1 MAKVYLSLGSNI
13 ERYKRISAALDALV
27 KQFGELIIS
36 PVYESVS
43 VGFDGDNF
51 LNLVVAMNTD
61 IPVGALSNALRE
73 IENNNGRV
81 RAGSKFSARTL
92 DIDILTYDSEVGLI
106 DGIELPR
113 DEITKYG
120 FVITPLVDIAAN
132 ELLPGS
138 DKTYQTIATE
148 LNLDE
153 KELWPVEFRWPDN
166 IAL

>member
-13 ERYKRISAALDALV
+13 ERYKRIGAALDALV
-27 KQFGELIIS
+27 EQFGELIIS

-43 VGFDGDNF
+43 VGFEGDNF
-51 LNLVVAMNTD
+51 LNLVVAMDTD
-61 IPVGALSNALRE
+61 IPVGTLSNALRE

-92 DIDILTYDSEVGLI
+92 DIDILTYGNEVGLI

-138 DKTYQTIATE
+138 DKTYQSIAAE
-148 LNLDE
+148 LSLDE

>member
-13 ERYKRISAALDALV
+13 ERYKRIGAALDALV

-92 DIDILTYDSEVGLI
+92 DIDILTYGSEVGLI

>member
-92 DIDILTYDSEVGLI
+92 DIDILTYGSEVGLI

>member
-13 ERYKRISAALDALV
+13 ERYKRIGAALDALAE
-27 KQFGELIIS
+27 QFGELIIS

-43 VGFDGDNF
+43 VGFEGDNF
-51 LNLVVAMNTD
+51 LNLVVAMDTD
-61 IPVGALSNALRE
+61 IPVGTLSNALRE

-92 DIDILTYDSEVGLI
+92 DIDILTYGNEVGLI

-166 IAL
+166 TEL

>member
-13 ERYKRISAALDALV
+13 ERYKRIGAALDALV

>member
-13 ERYKRISAALDALV
+13 QRYKRISAALDALAQ
-27 KQFGELIIS
+27 QFGELIVS

-43 VGFDGDNF
+43 VGFEGDNF
-51 LNLVVAMNTD
+51 LNLVVGMDTD
-61 IPVGALSNALRE
+61 VSVGALSVALRE

-92 DIDILTYDSEVGLI
+92 DIDILTYGNNVGI
-106 DGIELPR
+106 VDGIELPR

-120 FVITPLVDIAAN
+120 FVITPLVDIAAS

-138 DKTYQTIATE
+138 NITYQTIADE
-148 LNLDE
+148 LNLD
-153 KELWPVEFRWPDN
+153 KEALWPVEFRWPDN
-166 IAL
+166 TTL

>member
-13 ERYKRISAALDALV
+13 ERYKHIGAALDALAE
-27 KQFGELIIS
+27 QFGELIIS

-43 VGFDGDNF
+43 VGFEGDNF
-51 LNLVVAMNTD
+51 LNLVVAMDTD
-61 IPVGALSNALRE
+61 IPVGALSYALRE

-92 DIDILTYDSEVGLI
+92 DIDILTYGNDVGLI

-138 DKTYQTIATE
+138 DRTYQVIATE
-148 LNLDE
+148 LSLNE

-166 IAL
+166 ITL

>member
-13 ERYKRISAALDALV
+13 ERYKRIGAALDALV

-120 FVITPLVDIAAN
+120 FVITPLVDIASN

>member
-1 MAKVYLSLGSNI
+1 NI
-13 ERYKRISAALDALV
+13 ERYKRIGAALDALV

>member
-13 ERYKRISAALDALV
+13 ERYKRIGAALDALAE
-27 KQFGELIIS
+27 QFGELVIS

-43 VGFDGDNF
+43 VGFEGDNF
-51 LNLVVAMNTD
+51 LNLVVAMDTD
-61 IPVGALSNALRE
+61 IPVGTLSNALRE

-92 DIDILTYDSEVGLI
+92 DIDILTYGSEVGLV

-120 FVITPLVDIAAN
+120 FVITPLVDIAAD
-132 ELLPGS
+132 EQLPGS
-138 DKTYQTIATE
+138 DKTYQAIAIE
-148 LNLDE
+148 LSLDE
-153 KELWPVEFRWPDN
+153 NELWPVEFRWPDN
-166 IAL
+166 AAL

>member
-13 ERYKRISAALDALV
+13 ERYKRISAALDALAQ
-27 KQFGELIIS
+27 QFGELIVS

-43 VGFDGDNF
+43 VGFEGDNF
-51 LNLVVAMNTD
+51 LNLVVGMDTD
-61 IPVGALSNALRE
+61 VSVGALSVALRE

-92 DIDILTYDSEVGLI
+92 DIDILTYGSDVGI
-106 DGIELPR
+106 VDGIELPR

-120 FVITPLVDIAAN
+120 FVITPLVDIAAS

-138 DKTYQTIATE
+138 NITYQTIADE
-148 LNLDE
+148 LNLD
-153 KELWPVEFRWPDN
+153 KEALRPVEFRWPDN
-166 IAL
+166 TTL

>member
-13 ERYKRISAALDALV
+13 ERYKRIGAALDALAE
-27 KQFGELIIS
+27 QFGELIIS

-43 VGFDGDNF
+43 VGFEGDNF
-51 LNLVVAMNTD
+51 LNLVVAMDTD
-61 IPVGALSNALRE
+61 IPVGTLSNALRK

-92 DIDILTYDSEVGLI
+92 DIDILTYGNEVGLI

-138 DKTYQTIATE
+138 DKTYQAIATE
-148 LNLDE
+148 LSLDE

-166 IAL
+166 TAL

>member
-13 ERYKRISAALDALV
+13 ERYKNISAALNALAE
-27 KQFGELIIS
+27 QFGELTIS

-43 VGFDGDNF
+43 VGFEGDNF
-51 LNLVVAMNTD
+51 LNLIVAMDTD
-61 IPVGALSNALRE
+61 MPVGILSNALRE
-73 IENNNGRV
+73 IENDNGRV
-81 RAGSKFSARTL
+81 RAASKFSARTL
-92 DIDILTYDSEVGLI
+92 DIDILTYGTEVGVI

-132 ELLPGS
+132 GVLPGS
-138 DKTYQTIATE
+138 DKSYQTIATE

-153 KELWPVEFRWPDN
+153 KDMWPVEFRWPDDA
-166 IAL
+166 AL

>member
-51 LNLVVAMNTD
+51 LNLVVAINTD

-92 DIDILTYDSEVGLI
+92 DIDILTYGSEVGLI

>member
-1 MAKVYLSLGSNI
+1 
-13 ERYKRISAALDALV
+13 
-27 KQFGELIIS
+27 
-36 PVYESVS
+36 
-43 VGFDGDNF
+43 
-51 LNLVVAMNTD
+51 MNTD

>member
-13 ERYKRISAALDALV
+13 ERYKRIGAALDALAE
-27 KQFGELIIS
+27 QFGELIIS

-43 VGFDGDNF
+43 VGFEGDNF
-51 LNLVVAMNTD
+51 LNLVVAMDTD
-61 IPVGALSNALRE
+61 IPVGTLSNALRE

-92 DIDILTYDSEVGLI
+92 DIDILTYGNKVGLI

-138 DKTYQTIATE
+138 DKTYQTISTE
-148 LNLDE
+148 LSLDE